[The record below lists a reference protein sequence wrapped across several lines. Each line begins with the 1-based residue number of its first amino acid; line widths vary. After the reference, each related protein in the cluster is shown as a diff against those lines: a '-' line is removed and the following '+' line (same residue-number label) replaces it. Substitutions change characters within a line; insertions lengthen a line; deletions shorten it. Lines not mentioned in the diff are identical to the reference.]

1 MTARDERPS
10 RLEHLTAAARRIAG
24 EDGGAGPAPEVWH
37 RLRERRERS
46 SRRRRWALPTLA
58 AAGIA
63 VVVGVT
69 LAKRARPLTYV
80 VDGGRVEANGYVS
93 SASAAGTE
101 LRFSDGTRV
110 LLARGARM
118 SIGPTSAHGA
128 RLRVEEGQAHFEVI
142 HRAGAD
148 WSVEAG
154 PYRVQVT
161 GTVFDVRWSAGDE
174 AVVALRVG
182 SVRVAGPHLAAPVT
196 LAPGQ
201 RLVARLSSGELR
213 LESSDLP
220 GGQPATEGARAA
232 PPSPAATTSPPLR
245 ELTAPARARVALAH
259 PAARARANG
268 PRFAPDQWSS
278 KVVAGASRDVL
289 AEARARGIDEVVGD
303 VDAAALAA
311 LADAA
316 RYAADAALSKR
327 ALAELRRRFPSS
339 VEARTAAFHLGRI
352 ADDEGALRAAVEWYR
367 RYAAEAPRGPYAAEA
382 AGRELLDVERLSGRG
397 AAAALARTYLERYPD
412 GAYLLQARS
421 ILSSP

>member
-1 MTARDERPS
+1 MTARDGNPS
-10 RLEHLTAAARRIAG
+10 RIEQLTAAAQRIAN
-24 EDGGAGPAPEVWH
+24 EDAGAGPSPEGWH
-37 RLRERRERS
+37 RLRERRERH
-46 SRRRRWALPTLA
+46 RRRWAVPALA
-58 AAGIA
+58 VAA
-63 VVVGVT
+63 
-69 LAKRARPLTYV
+69 LALVLVIGASLVKRPLTYV

-93 SASAAGTE
+93 SAGAAGTE
-101 LRFSDGTRV
+101 LRFSDGTKV
-110 LLARGARM
+110 TLAQGTRM

-174 AVVALRVG
+174 AMVALHVG

-213 LESSDLP
+213 LESSERP
-220 GGQPATEGARAA
+220 GGEPATESVRAA
-232 PPSPAATTSPPLR
+232 PPSPAAAPLPPLR
-245 ELTAPARARVALAH
+245 ERTAPARARVALSH
-259 PAARARANG
+259 PAHAGA

-278 KVVAGASRDVL
+278 KVVAGAAREVV
-289 AEARARGIDEVVGD
+289 AEARARGVDEVVGD
-303 VDAAALAA
+303 VDARALAA

-327 ALAELRRRFPSS
+327 ALAELRRRFPTS
-339 VEARTAAFHLGRI
+339 VEAGTAAFHLGRI
-352 ADDEGALRAAVEWYR
+352 ADDEGALRAAIEWYR

-382 AGRELLDVERLSGRG
+382 AGREMLDVERLSGRA
-397 AAAALARTYLERYPD
+397 AAAALARAYLERYPE

>member
-1 MTARDERPS
+1 MTARDRDP
-10 RLEHLTAAARRIAG
+10 RWLEHLTAAAQRVAS
-24 EDGGAGPAPEVWH
+24 DDAGAGPPPEHWH
-37 RLRERRERS
+37 RLKDRRERS
-46 SRRRRWALPTLA
+46 KLLRRWAVPTLA
-58 AAGIA
+58 LA
-63 VVVGVT
+63 VVALAIGGA

-93 SASAAGTE
+93 SAGAGATA

-110 LLARGARM
+110 VLARGTRM
-118 SIGPTSAHGA
+118 SIGPTSARGA
-128 RLRVEEGQAHFEVI
+128 RLRVEEGQAHFEVT
-142 HRAGAD
+142 HRPSAD

-161 GTVFDVRWSAGDE
+161 GTVFDVRWAEGDE
-174 AVVALRVG
+174 AVVALHVG

-220 GGQPATEGARAA
+220 GGAPTTERPLAA
-232 PPSPAATTSPPLR
+232 PPPPAAAPSPPPR
-245 ELTAPARARVALAH
+245 ERTTPARARVALAH
-259 PAARARANG
+259 PAASARADA

-278 KVVAGASRDVL
+278 KVVAGASGDVL
-289 AEARARGIDEVVGD
+289 AEARARGVDDVVGD
-303 VDAAALAA
+303 VDARALAA

-327 ALAELRRRFPSS
+327 ALAALRRRFPTS
-339 VEARTAAFHLGRI
+339 VEAGTAAFHLGRI
-352 ADDEGALRAAVEWYR
+352 ADDEGTLREAVEWYR
-367 RYAAEAPRGPYAAEA
+367 RYATEAPRGPYAAEA
-382 AGRELLDVERLSGRG
+382 AGREMLDVERLSGRG
-397 AAAALARTYLERYPD
+397 AAAALARAYLERYPE
-412 GAYLLQARS
+412 GAYLLQARA